1 MAATEPTPAF
11 APEARVVVR
20 DVDAGGYKRRPD
32 YAAGATGV
40 VEAVRGTY
48 RPPDGG
54 DLEHLYAVRFDAADL
69 FADGDR
75 NGAVYV
81 DLWESGLAPAGG
93 DA

>member
-1 MAATEPTPAF
+1 MATSERTPAF
-11 APEARVVVR
+11 APANRVVVR

-32 YAAGATGV
+32 YTAGATGV

-54 DLEHLYAVRFDAADL
+54 DAEHLYSVRFAASDL
-69 FADGDR
+69 FEEGDR

-81 DLWESGLAPAGG
+81 DIWESGLAPTEG
-93 DA
+93 DR

>member
-1 MAATEPTPAF
+1 MTTDRPAF
-11 APEARVVVR
+11 APDARVVVR

-32 YAAGATGV
+32 YTAGATGV

-54 DLEHLYAVRFDAADL
+54 DPERLYSVRFAAGDL
-69 FADGDR
+69 FEDGDR

-81 DLWESGLAPAGG
+81 DVWESGLAAATGER
-93 DA
+93 

>member
-54 DLEHLYAVRFDAADL
+54 DLEHLYAVRFDAAD
-69 FADGDR
+69 R